1 MLGPEAYRIA
11 RTAAHTYTM
20 AYEQPVLYEL
30 GLLKPKTLLIAGEKD
45 RAAIGRN
52 RVNAQVRASM
62 GLWPE
67 IARRAAQAIP
77 DCRLVLL
84 PDVGHIP
91 HLEVPA
97 RFHAELEAF
106 LNE

>member
-1 MLGPEAYRIA
+1 M
-11 RTAAHTYTM
+11 
-20 AYEQPVLYEL
+20 
-30 GLLKPKTLLIAGEKD
+30 
-45 RAAIGRN
+45 
-52 RVNAQVRASM
+52 
-62 GLWPE
+62 
-67 IARRAAQAIP
+67 P

-84 PDVGHIP
+84 PDVAHIP

>member
-30 GLLKPKTLLIAGEKD
+30 GLIKAKTLLIAGEKD

-52 RVNAQVRASM
+52 RVDAQVRATM
-62 GLWPE
+62 GLWPQ
-67 IARRAAQAIP
+67 IAARPRGP
-77 DCRLVLL
+77 CRTA
-84 PDVGHIP
+84 GW
-91 HLEVPA
+91 
-97 RFHAELEAF
+97 
-106 LNE
+106 